1 MLNLF
6 RREKGFYRKLLAL
19 AMPILL
25 QNLITN
31 SLGLVDTFMVGTMG
45 QLPLAGV
52 TLANIPVFVVQLMM
66 FGIQSGSSVL
76 ISQYRGKGDFS
87 AINRVMGIGMYAAG
101 AIGLVFALIMGF
113 FPEEF
118 MALFGDDPQVA
129 ATAARYA
136 RIVGWSYFFD
146 SFVQV
151 YNGVHR
157 AMGNPRRGLYILGV
171 SMACN
176 TFLNW
181 VLIFGSLGAPRMG
194 VEGAA
199 LATLLARVL
208 SCAIAVGWAALDKNF
223 KLDLALLLRPGGE
236 MVRRFI
242 RFATP
247 VLCNETFWGLGTS
260 LFPTIMG
267 HMEGSEE
274 ILAAYAIAGNITN
287 LCAVGVFAIAG
298 SAAILIGQE
307 IGSGNAGKVYSLG
320 ALLSVLALLF
330 GAVTGALFLALL
342 YGFVV
347 PVLYPLFKLTP
358 SAADICTL
366 MLTMIFL
373 VMPLRSM
380 ECTNIVGVLRGGGD
394 VKMATLIDLTPLWAV
409 SLPIAALSGLV
420 FKLGIFWVY
429 LGIISENVVK
439 TGLGLWRFK
448 SGKWIR
454 DVTLPDLR
462 EAGQAPL
469 KNI

>member
-1 MLNLF
+1 MFKLF
-6 RREKGFYRKLLAL
+6 QREKGFYRKLLAL
-19 AMPILL
+19 ALPILF

-45 QLPLAGV
+45 QGPLAGV

-76 ISQYRGKGDFS
+76 ISQYWGKGDRE
-87 AINRVMGIGMYAAG
+87 AIARVMGIGMYAAG
-101 AIGLVFALIMGF
+101 SIGLAFALIMGF
-113 FPEEF
+113 LPDQF
-118 MALFGDDPQVA
+118 MSLFGNDAQVI

-157 AMGNPRRGLYILGV
+157 AMGDPKRGLYILGV

-181 VLIFGSLGAPRMG
+181 VFIFGNLGAPRLG

-208 SCAIAVGWAALDKNF
+208 SCAIAVGWAVLDKNF
-223 KLDLALLLRPGGE
+223 RLDPALLLRPGRE
-236 MVRRFI
+236 MARRFI

-247 VLCNETFWGLGTS
+247 VMCNETFWGLGSS

-267 HMEGSEE
+267 HMAGSEE

-287 LCAVGVFAIAG
+287 LCTVGVFAIAG
-298 SAAILIGQE
+298 TAAILVGQE
-307 IGSGNAGKVYSLG
+307 IGSGNADRVASLG
-320 ALLSVLALLF
+320 ALLDALAFLF
-330 GAVTGALFLALL
+330 GAAAGAAFLALL
-342 YGFVV
+342 HFFIV

-358 SAADICTL
+358 SAGDICTM
-366 MLTMIFL
+366 MLTLVFL
-373 VMPLRSM
+373 FLPLRSFDT
-380 ECTNIVGVLRGGGD
+380 TNIVGVLRGGGD
-394 VKMATLIDLTPLWAV
+394 VRAATIIDLLPLWAV
-409 SLPIAALSGLV
+409 ALPLAALAGLV
-420 FKLGIFWVY
+420 LQAGILWVC
-429 LGIISENVVK
+429 LAMMSENVVK
-439 TGLGLWRFK
+439 SFVGFWRFK
-448 SGKWIR
+448 SGRWVR
-454 DVTLPDLR
+454 DVTVPGL
-462 EAGQAPL
+462 
-469 KNI
+469 

>member
-1 MLNLF
+1 MFKLF
-6 RREKGFYRKLLAL
+6 QREKGFYRRLFALAL
-19 AMPILL
+19 PILL

-45 QLPLAGV
+45 QGPLAGV

-76 ISQYRGKGDFS
+76 ISQYRGKGDMK

-101 AIGLVFALIMGF
+101 FIGLVFALIMGF
-113 FPEEF
+113 LPHQF
-118 MALFGDDPQVA
+118 MSLFGSDAQVI

-157 AMGNPRRGLYILGV
+157 AMGDPKRGLYILGV

-181 VLIFGSLGAPRMG
+181 VFIFGNLGAPRLG

-208 SCAIAVGWAALDKNF
+208 SCSIAVGWAVRDKSF
-223 KLDLALLLRPGGE
+223 RIDPALLFRPGGE
-236 MVRRFI
+236 MVRRFV

-247 VLCNETFWGLGTS
+247 VMCNETFWGLGTS

-287 LCAVGVFAIAG
+287 LCTVGMFAIAG
-298 SAAILIGQE
+298 TAAILVGQE
-307 IGSGNAGKVYSLG
+307 IGSGNADRVYSLG
-320 ALLSVLALLF
+320 ALLNALAFLF
-330 GAVTGALFLALL
+330 GVASGAVFLGLL
-342 YGFVV
+342 YAFIV

-358 SAADICTL
+358 SAAEICTM

-394 VKMATLIDLTPLWAV
+394 VRMATLIDLSPLWAV
-409 SLPIAALSGLV
+409 SIPIAALSGLV

-429 LGIISENVVK
+429 LGIISENIVK
-439 TGLGLWRFK
+439 AVLGLWRFK
-448 SGKWIR
+448 TGKWIR

-462 EAGQAPL
+462 EAASQP
-469 KNI
+469 

>member
-1 MLNLF
+1 MFDLF
-6 RREKGFYRKLLAL
+6 RREKGFYRRLLAL

-76 ISQYRGKGDFS
+76 ISQYRGKGDQDS
-87 AINRVMGIGMYAAG
+87 IQRVMGIGMYAAG

-113 FPEEF
+113 FPHQF
-118 MALFGDDPQVA
+118 MSLFGDDPQVV
-129 ATAARYA
+129 ATASQYA

-157 AMGNPRRGLYILGV
+157 AMGDPKRGLYILGV

-181 VLIFGSLGAPRMG
+181 VFIFGNLGAPRLE

-208 SCAIAVGWAALDKNF
+208 SCAIAVGWAALDRKF
-223 KLDLALLLRPGGE
+223 KLDPALLFRPGGE
-236 MVRRFI
+236 MVRRFV

-247 VLCNETFWGLGTS
+247 VMCNETFWGLGTS
-260 LFPTIMG
+260 IFPTIMG
-267 HMEGSEE
+267 HMAGSEE

-287 LCAVGVFAIAG
+287 LCTVGVFAIAG
-298 SAAILIGQE
+298 TAAILVGQE
-307 IGSGNAGKVYSLG
+307 IGSGRADRVRSLG
-320 ALLSVLALLF
+320 ALLDVLAFLF
-330 GAVTGALFLALL
+330 GLAAGAVFLALL
-342 YGFVV
+342 HLFII
-347 PVLYPLFKLTP
+347 PVLYPIFKLTP
-358 SAADICTL
+358 SAGDICTM
-366 MLTMIFL
+366 MLTMVFCIL
-373 VMPLRSM
+373 PLRSFDT
-380 ECTNIVGVLRGGGD
+380 TNIVGVLRGGGD
-394 VKMATLIDLTPLWAV
+394 VRAATIIDLAPLWAV
-409 SLPIAALSGLV
+409 ALPLAALAGLA
-420 FKLGIFWVY
+420 LRAGIFWVY
-429 LGIISENVVK
+429 VAMMSESVVK
-439 TGLGLWRFK
+439 SFAGFLRFK
-448 SGKWIR
+448 TGRWIR

-462 EAGQAPL
+462 RAV
-469 KNI
+469 

>member
-1 MLNLF
+1 MFKLF
-6 RREKGFYRKLLAL
+6 QRENGFYRRLLAL
-19 AMPILL
+19 ALPILF

-45 QLPLAGV
+45 QGPLAGV

-76 ISQYRGKGDFS
+76 ISQYRGKGDMK

-101 AIGLVFALIMGF
+101 FIGLVFALIMGF
-113 FPEEF
+113 LPQQF
-118 MALFGDDPQVA
+118 MSLFGSDAQVI

-157 AMGNPRRGLYILGV
+157 AMGNPKRGLYILGV

-181 VLIFGSLGAPRMG
+181 VLIFGNLGAPRLG

-208 SCAIAVGWAALDKNF
+208 SCSIAVGWAVLDRSF
-223 KLDLALLLRPGGE
+223 RLDPALLFRPGGE
-236 MVRRFI
+236 MIRRFV

-247 VLCNETFWGLGTS
+247 VMCNETFWGLGTS

-267 HMEGSEE
+267 HMDGSEE
-274 ILAAYAIAGNITN
+274 ILAAYAIAGNVTN
-287 LCAVGVFAIAG
+287 LCTVGMFAIAG
-298 SAAILIGQE
+298 TAAILVGQE
-307 IGSGNAGKVYSLG
+307 IGSGNADKVYSLG
-320 ALLSVLALLF
+320 ALLNALAFLF
-330 GAVTGALFLALL
+330 GLASGAVFLGLL
-342 YGFVV
+342 HLFVV

-358 SAADICTL
+358 SAADICTM
-366 MLTMIFL
+366 MLTMMFL

-394 VKMATLIDLTPLWAV
+394 VKMATLIDLSPLWVVAI
-409 SLPIAALSGLV
+409 PIAALSGLV

-429 LGIISENVVK
+429 LGIISENMVK
-439 TGLGLWRFK
+439 AVLGLWRFK
-448 SGKWIR
+448 NGKWIR
-454 DVTLPDLR
+454 DVTVPDLR
-462 EAGQAPL
+462 EAARQP
-469 KNI
+469 

>member
-1 MLNLF
+1 MFKLF
-6 RREKGFYRKLLAL
+6 QREAGFYRKLLAL
-19 AMPILL
+19 ALPILL

-45 QLPLAGV
+45 QGPLAGV

-76 ISQYRGKGDFS
+76 ISQYWGKGDMK

-101 AIGLVFALIMGF
+101 AIGLGFALIMGL
-113 FPEEF
+113 FPNQF
-118 MALFGDDPQVA
+118 MSLFGKDAHVI

-157 AMGNPRRGLYILGV
+157 AMGDPKRGLYILAV

-181 VLIFGSLGAPRMG
+181 VFIFGNLGAPRLG

-208 SCAIAVGWAALDKNF
+208 SCAIAVGWAALDRNF
-223 KLDLALLLRPGGE
+223 KLDPALLFRPDGE
-236 MVRRFI
+236 MVGRFV

-247 VLCNETFWGLGTS
+247 VMCNETFWGLGTS
-260 LFPTIMG
+260 IFPTIMG
-267 HMEGSEE
+267 HMAGSEE

-287 LCAVGVFAIAG
+287 LCTVGVFAIAG
-298 SAAILIGQE
+298 TAAILVGQE
-307 IGSGNAGKVYSLG
+307 IGSGNADKVYALG
-320 ALLSVLALLF
+320 ALLDALAFLF
-330 GAVTGALFLALL
+330 GIAAGAAFLALL
-342 YGFVV
+342 YFFII
-347 PVLYPLFKLTP
+347 PVLYPLFKLSP
-358 SAADICTL
+358 SAGDICTM
-366 MLTMIFL
+366 MLTLVFCFL
-373 VMPLRSM
+373 PLRSFDT
-380 ECTNIVGVLRGGGD
+380 TNIVGVLRGGGD
-394 VKMATLIDLTPLWAV
+394 VRTATIIDLAPLWVVAIP
-409 SLPIAALSGLV
+409 LAALAGVVLQA
-420 FKLGIFWVY
+420 GIVWVY
-429 LGIISENVVK
+429 LAMMSESVVK
-439 TGLGLWRFK
+439 SFIGFGRFRT
-448 SGKWIR
+448 GKWVR

-462 EAGQAPL
+462 EAV
-469 KNI
+469 

>member
-1 MLNLF
+1 MFKLF
-6 RREKGFYRKLLAL
+6 RREKGFYGKLLAL
-19 AMPILL
+19 ALPILL

-45 QLPLAGV
+45 EAPLAGV

-76 ISQYRGKGDFS
+76 ISQYRGKGDMG

-113 FPEEF
+113 LPTQF
-118 MALFGDDPQVA
+118 MSLFGNDQQVI

-151 YNGVHR
+151 YIGVHR
-157 AMGNPRRGLYILGV
+157 AMGNPNRGLAILGV
-171 SMACN
+171 SMASN

-181 VLIFGSLGAPRMG
+181 VFIFGNLGAPRLG

-208 SCAIAVGWAALDKNF
+208 SCSIAIGWAVLDKRF
-223 KLDLALLLRPGGE
+223 RLDPALLFRPGRE
-236 MVRRFI
+236 MTRRFV

-247 VLCNETFWGLGTS
+247 VMCNETFWGLGSS

-267 HMEGSEE
+267 HMDGSQE

-287 LCAVGVFAIAG
+287 LCTVGVFAIAG
-298 SAAILIGQE
+298 TAAILVGQE
-307 IGSGNAGKVYSLG
+307 IGSGRADRVWSLG
-320 ALLSVLALLF
+320 ALLNALAFLF
-330 GAVTGALFLALL
+330 GLGAGAVFLALL
-342 YGFVV
+342 HWVIA
-347 PVLYPLFKLTP
+347 PVLYPLFDL
-358 SAADICTL
+358 SASAGDICTL
-366 MLTMIFL
+366 MLTMVFL
-373 VMPLRSM
+373 MMPLRSM

-394 VKMATLIDLTPLWAV
+394 VRMATLIDLTPLWVVA
-409 SLPIAALSGLV
+409 LPIAALSGLV
-420 FKLGIFWVY
+420 FQAGIFWVY
-429 LGIISENVVK
+429 LGMMSENVVK
-439 TGLGLWRFK
+439 SVLGLWRFN
-448 SGKWIR
+448 SGRWIR
-454 DVTLPDLR
+454 DVTVP
-462 EAGQAPL
+462 
-469 KNI
+469 NI

>member
-1 MLNLF
+1 MFKLF
-6 RREKGFYRKLLAL
+6 RREPGFYPKLFSLAL
-19 AMPILL
+19 PILL

-45 QLPLAGV
+45 EGPLAGV

-76 ISQYRGKGDFS
+76 ISQYRGKGDLG

-101 AIGLVFALIMGF
+101 AIGLAFALIMGF
-113 FPEEF
+113 LPGQF
-118 MALFGDDPQVA
+118 MSLFGDDPQVVA
-129 ATAARYA
+129 VAARYA

-157 AMGNPRRGLYILGV
+157 AMGNPTRGLYILGV

-181 VLIFGSLGAPRMG
+181 VFIFGNLGAPRLG

-199 LATLLARVL
+199 LATLLARIL
-208 SCAIAVGWAALDKNF
+208 SCAIAVVWAVRDKGFRLDPS
-223 KLDLALLLRPGGE
+223 LLFHPGPE
-236 MVRRFI
+236 MIRRFI
-242 RFATP
+242 RFSTP
-247 VLCNETFWGLGTS
+247 VMCNETFWGLGTS
-260 LFPTIMG
+260 IFPTIMG

-287 LCAVGVFAIAG
+287 LCTVGVFAIAG
-298 SAAILIGQE
+298 TAAILVGQE
-307 IGSGNAGKVYSLG
+307 IGSGNAGRVYSLG
-320 ALLSVLALLF
+320 ALLNTLAFLF
-330 GAVTGALFLALL
+330 GAAIGALFLGLL
-342 YGFVV
+342 YLFVS

-358 SAADICTL
+358 PAGDICTL
-366 MLTMIFL
+366 MLTMVFL
-373 VMPLRSM
+373 MMPLRSL

-409 SLPIAALSGLV
+409 ALPIAAVSGLV
-420 FKLGIFWVY
+420 LKAGIFWVY
-429 LGIISENVVK
+429 LGMMSENVVK
-439 TGLGLWRFK
+439 AVLGLWRFK

-454 DVTLPDLR
+454 DVTVAEL
-462 EAGQAPL
+462 GGAP
-469 KNI
+469 

>member
-1 MLNLF
+1 MLTLF
-6 RREKGFYRKLLAL
+6 QREKGFYRKLLAL
-19 AMPILL
+19 ALPILF

-45 QLPLAGV
+45 QGPLAGV

-76 ISQYRGKGDFS
+76 ISQYRGKGDMK

-101 AIGLVFALIMGF
+101 AIGLAFALVMGF
-113 FPEEF
+113 LPRQF
-118 MALFGDDPQVA
+118 MSLFGDDPQVV

-157 AMGNPRRGLYILGV
+157 AMGDPRRGLYILGV

-181 VLIFGSLGAPRMG
+181 VLIFGNLGAPRLG

-208 SCAIAVGWAALDKNF
+208 SCAIAVGWAALDRNF
-223 KLDLALLLRPGGE
+223 KLDPALLFRPDGE
-236 MVRRFI
+236 MVGRFV

-247 VLCNETFWGLGTS
+247 VMCNETFWGLGTS
-260 LFPTIMG
+260 IFPTIMG

-287 LCAVGVFAIAG
+287 LCTVGVFAIAG
-298 SAAILIGQE
+298 TAAILIGQE
-307 IGSGNAGKVYSLG
+307 IGSGNTGAVYSLG
-320 ALLSVLALLF
+320 ALLNTLAFLF
-330 GAVTGALFLALL
+330 GVAGGAAFLLLL
-342 YGFVV
+342 YLFVA
-347 PVLYPLFKLTP
+347 PVLYPLFKLSP
-358 SAADICTL
+358 SAGEICTL
-366 MLTMIFL
+366 MLTMVF
-373 VMPLRSM
+373 VMMPLRSL

-409 SLPIAALSGLV
+409 ALPIAALSGLV

-429 LGIISENVVK
+429 LGMMSENVVK
-439 TGLGLWRFK
+439 AVLGLGRFK

-454 DVTLPDLR
+454 DVTVPNL
-462 EAGQAPL
+462 
-469 KNI
+469 

>member
-1 MLNLF
+1 MFKLF
-6 RREKGFYRKLLAL
+6 QREKGFYRRLLAL
-19 AMPILL
+19 ALPILF

-45 QLPLAGV
+45 QGPLAGV

-76 ISQYRGKGDFS
+76 ISQYRGKGDMK

-101 AIGLVFALIMGF
+101 FIGLVFALIMGF
-113 FPEEF
+113 LPQQF
-118 MALFGDDPQVA
+118 MSLFGSDAQVI

-157 AMGNPRRGLYILGV
+157 AMGNPKRGLYILGV

-181 VLIFGSLGAPRMG
+181 VLIFGNLGAPRLG

-208 SCAIAVGWAALDKNF
+208 SCSIAVGWAVLDRSF
-223 KLDLALLLRPGGE
+223 RLDPALLFRPGGE
-236 MVRRFI
+236 MIRRFV

-247 VLCNETFWGLGTS
+247 VMCNETFWGLGTS

-267 HMEGSEE
+267 HMDGSEE
-274 ILAAYAIAGNITN
+274 ILAAYAIAGNVTN
-287 LCAVGVFAIAG
+287 LCTVGMFAIAG
-298 SAAILIGQE
+298 TAAILVGQE
-307 IGSGNAGKVYSLG
+307 IGSGNADKVYSLG
-320 ALLSVLALLF
+320 ALLNALAFLF
-330 GAVTGALFLALL
+330 GLASGAVFLGLL
-342 YGFVV
+342 HLFVV

-358 SAADICTL
+358 SAADICTM
-366 MLTMIFL
+366 MLTMMFL

-394 VKMATLIDLTPLWAV
+394 VKMATLIDLSPLWVVAI
-409 SLPIAALSGLV
+409 PIAALSGLV

-429 LGIISENVVK
+429 LGIISENMVK
-439 TGLGLWRFK
+439 AVLGLWRFK
-448 SGKWIR
+448 NGKWIR
-454 DVTLPDLR
+454 DVTVPDLR
-462 EAGQAPL
+462 EAARQP
-469 KNI
+469 

>member
-1 MLNLF
+1 MFQLF
-6 RREKGFYRKLLAL
+6 RRETGFYRRLLAL
-19 AMPILL
+19 ALPILF

-76 ISQYRGKGDFS
+76 ISQYRGKGDMG

-101 AIGLVFALIMGF
+101 FIGLVFALIMGF
-113 FPEEF
+113 LPNQF
-118 MALFGDDPQVA
+118 MSLFGKDAQVVA
-129 ATAARYA
+129 AAARYA

-157 AMGNPRRGLYILGV
+157 AMGNPKRGLYILGA
-171 SMACN
+171 SMVCN

-181 VLIFGSLGAPRMG
+181 VFIFGNLGAPRLG

-208 SCAIAVGWAALDKNF
+208 SCSIAILWAVRDKGF
-223 KLDLALLLRPGGE
+223 RIDPALLFCPGRS
-236 MVRRFI
+236 MTRRFV

-247 VLCNETFWGLGTS
+247 VMCNETFWGLGSS

-267 HMEGSEE
+267 HMDGSEE

-287 LCAVGVFAIAG
+287 LCTVGVFAIAG
-298 SAAILIGQE
+298 TAAILIGQG
-307 IGSGNAGKVYSLG
+307 IGSGNADKAYSLG
-320 ALLSVLALLF
+320 ALLDALAFLF
-330 GAVTGALFLALL
+330 GLAAGLAFLGLL
-342 YGFVV
+342 HVFIV

-366 MLTMIFL
+366 MLTLVFL
-373 VMPLRSM
+373 FLPLRSFDS
-380 ECTNIVGVLRGGGD
+380 TNIVGVLRGGGD
-394 VKMATLIDLTPLWAV
+394 VRAATLIDLTPLWAV
-409 SLPIAALSGLV
+409 ALPLAALAGLV
-420 FKLGIFWVY
+420 FQAGILWVY
-429 LGIISENVVK
+429 LAMMSENMVK
-439 TGLGLWRFK
+439 SFVGFWRFK

-454 DVTLPDLR
+454 DVTVS
-462 EAGQAPL
+462 GC
-469 KNI
+469 

>member
-1 MLNLF
+1 MLKLF
-6 RREKGFYRKLLAL
+6 HREPGFYRRLLAL
-19 AMPILL
+19 ALPILL

-45 QLPLAGV
+45 QGPLAGG

-66 FGIQSGSSVL
+66 FGIQSGSAVL
-76 ISQYRGKGDFS
+76 ISQYRGKGNTE

-101 AIGLVFALIMGF
+101 FIGLAFALIMGF
-113 FPEEF
+113 FPLQF
-118 MALFGDDPQVA
+118 MALFGDDLQVV
-129 ATAARYA
+129 ATAAQYA

-157 AMGNPRRGLYILGV
+157 AMGNPQRGLYILAV
-171 SMACN
+171 SMTCN

-181 VLIFGSLGAPRMG
+181 VFIFGNLGAPRMG

-208 SCAIAVGWAALDKNF
+208 SCAIAVGWAVLDREF
-223 KLDLALLLRPGGE
+223 KLDPVLLFRPGGE
-236 MVRRFI
+236 MVRRFV
-242 RFATP
+242 RFSTP
-247 VLCNETFWGLGTS
+247 VMCNETFWGLGSS

-287 LCAVGVFAIAG
+287 LCTVGVFAIAG
-298 SAAILIGQE
+298 TAAILVGQE
-307 IGSGNAGKVYSLG
+307 IGSGRADQVRSLG
-320 ALLSVLALLF
+320 ALLDVLAFLF
-330 GAVTGALFLALL
+330 GIAAGGAFLALL
-342 YGFVV
+342 HLLVI

-358 SAADICTL
+358 SAGDICTM
-366 MLTMIFL
+366 MLTMVFL
-373 VMPLRSM
+373 LLPLRSFDT
-380 ECTNIVGVLRGGGD
+380 TNIVGVLRGGGD
-394 VKMATLIDLTPLWAV
+394 VKMATVIDLAPLWVVA
-409 SLPIAALSGLV
+409 LPIAALAGLV
-420 FKLGIFWVY
+420 FRLGIFWVY
-429 LGIISENVVK
+429 LGMMSESLVK
-439 TGLGLWRFK
+439 SFVGLWRFR

-462 EAGQAPL
+462 EAGRQS
-469 KNI
+469 